1 MQKIYTSTINHA
13 IFTIVAIATFLL
25 FAPSAFAVTSPS
37 CTFSRDLQ
45 MGVMGEDV
53 RCLQQYL
60 NANGYVI
67 STSGAGAPGKET
79 GEFKSL
85 TQAAVIK
92 WQMANKLT
100 PASGY
105 FGPKS
110 RQAYMALMNGG
121 SVTPTPTTPSNS
133 GNAVQDALLKQ
144 IAELQQKMKDQTKTT
159 ATTPVASSVAGEL
172 KSVTTAL
179 RDAEEE
185 VADNDDAE
193 EYNDAVDS
201 LVDARDYYYR
211 AVLAYIAGDADDA
224 SEYLDDVDS
233 YIEDALD
240 AVGVESEEDE
250 AEEALDEV
258 KDRLDDAEDEV
269 DQADEDGEAT
279 SESEDLLD
287 EASDVIDE
295 AETAL
300 DEEDYDEALDLI
312 DEADDLIDDALDA
325 IGSNGG
331 DDVEDM
337 LDDARDELDT
347 VREDVD
353 EAIDNDE
360 DVGDAE
366 DYLDE
371 AEDLLDDAEDAIDDG
386 DEDEAEDLI
395 DEALDLIADAEDE
408 L

>member
-1 MQKIYTSTINHA
+1 MYTIYKSYIHLA
-13 IFTIVAIATFLL
+13 L
-25 FAPSAFAVTSPS
+25 FAVLALGFFALSVPSAFAVTTPS

-45 MGVMGEDV
+45 MGVTGDDV
-53 RCLQQYL
+53 KCLQQYL

-67 STSGAGAPGKET
+67 SSTGAGAPGKET

-92 WQMANKLT
+92 WQMANKLS
-100 PASGY
+100 PATGY

-110 RQAYMALMNGG
+110 RQAYNALINGG
-121 SVTPTPTTPSNS
+121 SVTSTPKPTDSS
-133 GNAVQDALLKQ
+133 SLQSSLEKQ
-144 IAELQQKMKDQTKTT
+144 LAELEAKLKSQSNNPAPVK
-159 ATTPVASSVAGEL
+159 TTPVATSVAGEL
-172 KSVTTAL
+172 KSVTTLL

-193 EYNDAVDS
+193 DYDDAVDS
-201 LVDARDYYYR
+201 LVEARDYYYR
-211 AVLAYIAGDADDA
+211 AVLAYVGGDADDA
-224 SEYLDDVDS
+224 SDYLSDVEG

-240 AVGVESEEDE
+240 SVGISSDKTE
-250 AEEALDEV
+250 AEDALEEV

-269 DQADEDGEAT
+269 DQADEDGEST

-287 EASDVIDE
+287 EAADVIDE

-300 DEEDYDEALDLI
+300 DDKDYDEALDLI

-325 IGSNGG
+325 IGNDDSN
-331 DDVEDM
+331 DVEDM
-337 LDDARDELDT
+337 LDDARDELDN

-353 EAIDNDE
+353 N
-360 DVGDAE
+360 
-366 DYLDE
+366 
-371 AEDLLDDAEDAIDDG
+371 AIDDG
-386 DEDEAEDLI
+386 DDDEAEDLI
-395 DEALDLIADAEDE
+395 DEALDLISDAEDE